1 MRDVEDS
8 NHPVQKVGE
17 GFYCSPN
24 TNFQIV
30 MEKQFKLEIKTYK
43 IGFMLKVKPDKIRIS
58 KINRVYW
65 VLNGNSDELRP
76 YKILIKNL
84 KLNLLSYFQK
94 IYAYF

>member
-1 MRDVEDS
+1 
-8 NHPVQKVGE
+8 
-17 GFYCSPN
+17 
-24 TNFQIV
+24 
-30 MEKQFKLEIKTYK
+30 
-43 IGFMLKVKPDKIRIS
+43 MLKVKPDKIRIS